1 MLKIFGSGNLTRDPE
16 EFKTTTDKT
25 VCKFTIAVNETYT
38 REDGTRP
45 VQYFNVVA
53 WGKLA
58 ENCLKYLK
66 KGSKI
71 SLYGNPQNRSY
82 EKDGETKYIFEIVAT
97 DVEFVGTPKVKEE
110 KVEQKPELEPIQD
123 DFFPF

>member
-1 MLKIFGSGNLTRDPE
+1 MLKIYGTGNLTRDPE

-38 REDGTRP
+38 KEDGTRP

-58 ENCLKYLK
+58 ENCLNYLK

-97 DVEFVGTPKVKEE
+97 DIEFVGTPKAKE
-110 KVEQKPELEPIQD
+110 VEETKQEQLTQQEID
-123 DFFPF
+123 DLPW

>member
-1 MLKIFGSGNLTRDPE
+1 MLKIYGSGNLTKDPE
-16 EFKTTTDKT
+16 KLTTETAA
-25 VCKFTIAVNETYT
+25 CKFTLAVNETYT
-38 REDGTRP
+38 KEDGTRP

-71 SLYGNPQNRSY
+71 SLFGNPQNRKY

-97 DVEFVGTPKVKEE
+97 DIEFMSSKPKEQNE
-110 KVEQKPELEPIQD
+110 EQKPELEPIQD
-123 DFFPF
+123 DFLPF

>member
-1 MLKIFGSGNLTRDPE
+1 MIKIFGSGNLVRDPE
-16 EFKTTTDKT
+16 EFKTQNDKT
-25 VCKFTIAVNETYT
+25 VCKFVIAVNETYT
-38 REDGTRP
+38 KEDGTRP

-97 DVEFVGTPKVKEE
+97 DIEFVGTPKAKEE
-110 KVEQKPELEPIQD
+110 KAEQQEMIPID
-123 DFFPF
+123 DDSLPF

>member
-1 MLKIFGSGNLTRDPE
+1 MFKIYGTGNLTKDPE
-16 EFKTTTDKT
+16 KLNIEKDA
-25 VCKFTIAVNETYT
+25 CKFTIAVNETYT

>member
-1 MLKIFGSGNLTRDPE
+1 MFKIYGTGNLTKDPE
-16 EFKTTTDKT
+16 KLNIEKDA
-25 VCKFTIAVNETYT
+25 CKFTIAVNETYT

-97 DVEFVGTPKVKEE
+97 DIEFIGTPKAKEE

-123 DFFPF
+123 DFLPF